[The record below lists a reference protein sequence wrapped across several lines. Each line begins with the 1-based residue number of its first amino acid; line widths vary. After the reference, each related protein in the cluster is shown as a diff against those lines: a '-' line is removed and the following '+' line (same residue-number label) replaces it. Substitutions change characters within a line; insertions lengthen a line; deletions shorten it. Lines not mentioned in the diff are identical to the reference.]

1 VELVLQFGSEK
12 DIGLLEV
19 AGGNCACGKDV
30 ELFTDLIVAAF
41 QLLALLQLLHL

>member
-30 ELFTDLIVAAF
+30 ELFADVIAATL
-41 QLLALLQLLHL
+41 QLFAFLQLLHL